1 MNSQDSITGKKWILK
16 KFNQNEIDF
25 LKDNFFLDEVTS
37 KLLSIRKIN
46 KEDVQTFLNPSIK
59 NVLPNPSIL
68 MDMEKS
74 TERVYHSIIN
84 GEKIGI
90 FGDYDV
96 DGASSVALIGSYLKL
111 LSHPFET
118 YIPDR
123 SREGYGPSDLGLEKL
138 ISKNCKLIFTVD
150 CGTLSFTPISKIK
163 SKADLIILDH
173 HQSDVKLPEAYS
185 IINPNRQDDKSNLN
199 FLCAAGVCFMFLIS
213 LNRLLRKKNFFK
225 DKNIKEPDLINFLD
239 LVALG
244 TVCDVVPL
252 VGLNRALVKQ
262 GLKVLKYKKN
272 LGIKSLFDICNI
284 EGEITTYHLGYII
297 GPRINAGGR
306 VGKCSH
312 GTDLLLADDP
322 KITFKIAS
330 ELNLYNLERKELE
343 KILMDKIMKK
353 NLDLINDPIIVI
365 EDDNMHEGVIG
376 ILAARI
382 KDKYNKP
389 TIIISKR
396 NGVGKASARSIQGF
410 DIGLY
415 VIAAVQEDILIK
427 GGGHKMAAGFSIKTD
442 KIKKFK
448 DFIIRKFVTKNV
460 DLSEKKNIFIDS
472 EISPSA
478 LNLEFYDKINC
489 LSPFGSGNPEPK
501 FIIKR
506 IKKINSIIVGDKH
519 VKSIF
524 VAEDGTSI
532 KSISFNA
539 IDNKLGA
546 FLLKKDNEIV
556 NIAGKLS
563 LNDWRGK
570 KM

>member
-1 MNSQDSITGKKWILK
+1 
-16 KFNQNEIDF
+16 
-25 LKDNFFLDEVTS
+25 
-37 KLLSIRKIN
+37 
-46 KEDVQTFLNPSIK
+46 
-59 NVLPNPSIL
+59 
-68 MDMEKS
+68 MEKS
-74 TERVYHSIIN
+74 TERVFQSIIN

-123 SREGYGPSDLGLEKL
+123 SREGYGPSELGLENL

-163 SKADLIILDH
+163 TKADLIILDH
-173 HQSDVKLPEAYS
+173 HQSDIKLPEAYS

-199 FLCAAGVCFMFLIS
+199 YLCAAGVCFMFLIS

-284 EGEITTYHLGYII
+284 EGEISTYHLGYVI

-343 KILMDKIMKK
+343 KILMEKIMKK
-353 NLDLINDPIIVI
+353 NLDLINDPVIVI

-382 KDKYNKP
+382 KDKFNKP
-389 TIIISKR
+389 TIIISKK

-415 VIAAVQEDILIK
+415 VIAAVQEKILIK
-427 GGGHKMAAGFSIKTD
+427 GGGHKMAAGFSIKTE

-519 VKSIF
+519 IKSIF

-546 FLLKKDNEIV
+546 FLLKKDNETV
-556 NIAGKLS
+556 NIVGKLS

-570 KM
+570 KNVEFIIDDISVNKNNEKVVPSSIG